1 MYSYRSFPVKLAP
14 LLILVASANYA
25 NAVTIINTDSSPLA
39 AGRDEGVHS
48 FQAHPRAAPPMPNA
62 SRDASITAQED
73 RTLGDWVLPDG
84 STESVN
90 TREGQEVDNAG
101 PSISHQVEL
110 PEPISTAASVTPITE
125 AADKPAEQVWVL
137 RPGSLYEQVTQ
148 WGVDDPTWDLT
159 WVANEDVEV
168 EVPYRFTGPLDEAV
182 IKIVTAFA
190 QQGVAI
196 RVLRAKANNQL
207 VIKGK

>member
-1 MYSYRSFPVKLAP
+1 MYSYRSFPVKIAP
-14 LLILVASANYA
+14 LLLLVASANYA
-25 NAVTIINTDSSPLA
+25 NAITIINTDSSPLA
-39 AGRDEGVHS
+39 AAGSNEGVQS
-48 FQAHPRAAPPMPNA
+48 FQAPPRAAPPMPNA
-62 SRDASITAQED
+62 SAGASFTAQED
-73 RTLGDWVLPDG
+73 QALGDWILPDG
-84 STESVN
+84 STESAN
-90 TREGQEVDNAG
+90 ARAGQEVGNAG
-101 PSISHQVEL
+101 PSISHQVE
-110 PEPISTAASVTPITE
+110 PPTTADSVIPIRE
-125 AADKPAEQVWVL
+125 ADDKPAEQVWVL